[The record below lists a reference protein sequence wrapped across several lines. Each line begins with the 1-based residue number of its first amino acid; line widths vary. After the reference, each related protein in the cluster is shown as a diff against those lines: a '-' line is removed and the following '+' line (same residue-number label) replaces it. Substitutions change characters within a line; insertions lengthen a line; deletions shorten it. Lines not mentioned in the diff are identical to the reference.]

1 MTSTEK
7 IVISAHT
14 GYLMCDLKLVIAYLE
29 GKTTNS
35 FISTKIGTS
44 FWDRARELS
53 KSDFID
59 LCDKD

>member
-7 IVISAHT
+7 IVI
-14 GYLMCDLKLVIAYLE
+14 
-29 GKTTNS
+29 
-35 FISTKIGTS
+35 S